1 MSIAA
6 ANGPQLWAHLQSKQ
20 SVLLWAGWTMVV
32 LGVAA
37 MVTPKVGHLIIG
49 VLAGWLLWMVG
60 AVMLAVSL
68 MIRARPFAAGVVS
81 SLVAIAAGI
90 FLVFNPTV
98 GAIAVAILAAAVF
111 IVDGAFQLALALD
124 LRPLKVWRWVLAS
137 AMASGLAAFLMGM
150 GLSNDSPPAFG
161 MIAGAAVWSTGAALI
176 ALGEAAKKASAR
188 TAG

>member
-6 ANGPQLWAHLQSKQ
+6 AEGSQVWARLQSKQ
-20 SVLLWAGWTMVV
+20 SVLVWAGWSMVI
-32 LGVAA
+32 LGIAA
-37 MVTPKVGHLIIG
+37 MLTPKIGHLIIG
-49 VLAGWLLWMVG
+49 VLAGWLLWMAG

-68 MIRARPFAAGVVS
+68 VVRVRPFAAGVAS
-81 SLVAIAAGI
+81 SLVAIAAGV

-98 GAIAVAILAAAVF
+98 GALAVAVLAAAVF

-137 AMASGLAAFLMGM
+137 AMASGLAALLMGM
-150 GLSNDSPPAFG
+150 GLSKDSSPAFG

-176 ALGEAAKKASAR
+176 ALGEAAKKAGAR
-188 TAG
+188 TAS